1 MKMRKKYITP
11 VIDNYFI
18 DLTVSIMKGSTD
30 EVFSKE
36 NGITIEDDIDS
47 GWEISKEGLWDE

>member
-1 MKMRKKYITP
+1 MRKKYITP

-18 DLTVSIMKGSTD
+18 DLTESIMKGSTD

>member
-1 MKMRKKYITP
+1 MRKKYITP

>member
-18 DLTVSIMKGSTD
+18 DLTESIMKGSTD

-47 GWEISKEGLWDE
+47 GWEISKEDLWDE